1 MTTICVDKDG
11 VIAYDGR
18 MTQGNM
24 IVRDD
29 YDKKYKFGNA
39 YFFLAGDVKDMEPFM
54 IDCLEGGSDREYM
67 VSGFMYEN
75 GQLYEVGGG
84 GGVWICDNFGPM
96 AYGSGAD
103 HAITAMDC
111 GLSAREA
118 IKMAAKR
125 DNCTGGKIRTFK
137 TR

>member
-18 MTQGNM
+18 MTQGNT
-24 IVRDD
+24 IVSDD
-29 YDKKYKFGNA
+29 CDKKHKRGGA

-54 IDCLEGGSDREYM
+54 HDCLEGGSAREYM
-67 VSGFMYEN
+67 VSGFMQEN
-75 GQLYEVGGG
+75 GELYEVGGG
-84 GGVWICDNFGPM
+84 GDVWICDNIGPM

-103 HAITAMDC
+103 HALTAMDM
-111 GLSAREA
+111 GADARLA
-118 IKMAAKR
+118 IKMAMKR
-125 DNCTGGKIRTFK
+125 DCGTGGKIRTFK